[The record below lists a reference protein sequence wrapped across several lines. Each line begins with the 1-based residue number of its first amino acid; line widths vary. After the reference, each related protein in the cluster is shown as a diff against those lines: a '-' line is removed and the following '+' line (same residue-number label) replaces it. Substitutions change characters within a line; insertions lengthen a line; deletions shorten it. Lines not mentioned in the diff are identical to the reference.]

1 MAIQSNSSDIEVAGG
16 IPLYTGIGAMS
27 VIAVNP
33 TLGEL
38 NALGIKMKNEPNYKD
53 ISFNDDGPTY
63 NKLTFWLSNNE
74 HNFTCRMEILVTPE
88 PRQKSKTG
96 KYQWS
101 NSIGQT
107 AWGEKNPSE
116 TYEWF
121 KDSGVRR
128 TYTGEDLLIEFIKA
142 WANIPNGGECSLD
155 TIGEIFKG
163 DVKELTQLVSTLKD
177 NKVRCLLGV
186 KDGKY
191 QQVYTKCFGRL
202 KPKRDDIF
210 VRALNDDYRQFK
222 AEYNEDLELQRYSP
236 NLVSSNE
243 SAPKPLEM
251 EEENW

>member
-1 MAIQSNSSDIEVAGG
+1 MAIQSNSSDVEVTGG

-27 VIAVNP
+27 VVAVNP

-38 NALGIKMKNEPNYKD
+38 NAIGVKMKTEPNYQD
-53 ISFNDDGPTY
+53 ISFSDDGPTY
-63 NKLTFWLSNNE
+63 NKLTFWLSNEE
-74 HNFTCRMEILVTPE
+74 HNFTCRMEILVTPG
-88 PRQKSKTG
+88 PRQLSKTG

-101 NSIGQT
+101 NSVGQT
-107 AWGEKNPSE
+107 AWGAENPAD

-121 KDSGVRR
+121 RDKGVRR
-128 TYTGEDLLIEFIKA
+128 TYQGEDTLIDFIKA

-155 TIGEIFKG
+155 TIDAIFKG
-163 DVKELTQLVSTLKD
+163 DVEELTQLVATLKD

-202 KPKRDDIF
+202 KPKRNDMF
-210 VRALNDDYRQFK
+210 ARALNDDYRQFK

-236 NLVSSNE
+236 SVVVSNE
-243 SAPKPLEM
+243 SAPKPLSLED
-251 EEENW
+251 NW